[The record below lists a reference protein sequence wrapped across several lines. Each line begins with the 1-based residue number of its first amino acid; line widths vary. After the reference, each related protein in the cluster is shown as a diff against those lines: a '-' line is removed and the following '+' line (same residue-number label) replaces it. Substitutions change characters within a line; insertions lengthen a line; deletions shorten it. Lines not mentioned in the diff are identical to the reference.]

1 MPFLYMKINTLQD
14 SIEIKSTTLLL
25 IGFYQVEN
33 IKSGTLFNSIKDALG
48 GMDIPLTEFKVQC
61 YDGHPTW
68 LLLRLENQQA

>member
-1 MPFLYMKINTLQD
+1 MYMKINTLQD
-14 SIEIKSTTLLL
+14 SIKIKSTTLLL

-68 LLLRLENQQA
+68 LLLRLEKQQA